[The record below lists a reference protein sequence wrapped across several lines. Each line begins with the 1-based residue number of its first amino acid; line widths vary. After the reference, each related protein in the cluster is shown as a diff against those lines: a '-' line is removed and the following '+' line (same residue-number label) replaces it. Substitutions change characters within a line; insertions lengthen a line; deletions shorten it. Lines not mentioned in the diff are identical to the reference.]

1 MAPEEGEEEAEMHRR
16 RLAGFIRRPSA
27 EEIRDLLASEY
38 IHPTADELEELRVM
52 VDGMLTLFDSLDD
65 LSPLELSVRYPDRD
79 KGRRPT
85 PEEDPFNAFIRRCEV
100 KGAPAGK
107 LTGRTVGLKDNI
119 RLAGVPMTNGSRLL
133 QHYVPDIDATVA
145 ERLLDAGAT
154 IVGKLNMDDF
164 GFAGTSE
171 TSAFGCVRN
180 PIAPEFS
187 AGGSSGGSGAA
198 VASGAVDI
206 ALAVD
211 QGGSARIPASWCGVV
226 TIKPTHGLVPSFGI
240 TYLDHT
246 TDFVC
251 PVARNVRDVAL
262 ALEAIAGDDP
272 KDPQWVR
279 GPVVPEEYSKALD
292 GKVEGLR
299 IGLIKESMDLDVL
312 ETDVAEALRKTLAKL
327 EQHGAICRDV
337 SLSFWHHARAIWNG
351 FAAHAITAMI
361 ESEQEGY
368 GRGGFCDIGW
378 QEAFANARRTGSND
392 FPPILKLLMAT
403 GRYLRREGKSLYFSK
418 ATNLRLAAR
427 TEVDSLFDTVDVLVT
442 ATTPMKAFRL
452 LSKPPGTQEMA
463 ARAGA
468 MCQNTYPINVTGHPA
483 MSVPIGRGEH
493 DLPIG
498 MQLIGPYFSE
508 SRLLKFAQGLEDLLG
523 TPSNG

>member
-1 MAPEEGEEEAEMHRR
+1 MDRKR
-16 RLAGFIRRPSA
+16 FAGFIRRPSA

-38 IHPTADELEELRVM
+38 IHPAADELEDLRVM
-52 VDGMLTLFDSLDD
+52 VDDMLTLFDSLDD
-65 LSPLELSVRYPDRD
+65 LSPPELPVRYPERD

-100 KGAPAGK
+100 KGAPTGK
-107 LTGRTVGLKDNI
+107 LAGRTVGLKDNI

-133 QHYVPDIDATVA
+133 QHFVPDIDATVA

-164 GFAGTSE
+164 GFAGTGE

-251 PVARNVRDVAL
+251 PVGRSVRDVAL

-272 KDPQWVR
+272 KDPQWTR
-279 GPVVPEEYSKALD
+279 GPVVSEDYAAALD

-299 IGLIKESMDLDVL
+299 IGLIKESMDLSEL
-312 ETDVAEALRKTLAKL
+312 EADVAAALRDTLAKL
-327 EQHGAICRDV
+327 EERGAACRDV
-337 SLSFWHHARAIWNG
+337 SLSFWPYARAIWNG

-361 ESEQEGY
+361 ESEQEGLRSTGLLRHRLAGGLRQRAPSRI
-368 GRGGFCDIGW
+368 GRLPADSQALDGDRPLSAPRR
-378 QEAFANARRTGSND
+378 QEPVLLQGDKFALRRARR
-392 FPPILKLLMAT
+392 
-403 GRYLRREGKSLYFSK
+403 GR
-418 ATNLRLAAR
+418 
-427 TEVDSLFDTVDVLVT
+427 
-442 ATTPMKAFRL
+442 
-452 LSKPPGTQEMA
+452 
-463 ARAGA
+463 
-468 MCQNTYPINVTGHPA
+468 
-483 MSVPIGRGEH
+483 
-493 DLPIG
+493 
-498 MQLIGPYFSE
+498 
-508 SRLLKFAQGLEDLLG
+508 
-523 TPSNG
+523 